1 MLLHYHVNA
10 LSVSCTRNR
19 WPSAPRNT
27 RHYSARPVASKYPR
41 SEPSRLQDLGYK
53 IYQHRLYQTKI
64 RSVDERRWLTPG
76 VALNNEQS
84 TIDMHWPG
92 TGAEE
97 FERASILKEDNS
109 NTTSELTILILSVSV
124 TFSVTFVW
132 LLLLPCYIFHWKSV
146 PETSTIIGLQECL
159 FYKVVQRQNQ
169 GMVAD
174 FILLFGADIC
184 CLTCRKNIKIG
195 QQLPKLQAALSW
207 MTDQVA

>member
-1 MLLHYHVNA
+1 MTFLYTNVELNLPPHLNCVAA
-10 LSVSCTRNR
+10 LPCKCTQLSESCTWNR
-19 WPSAPRNT
+19 WPSAARNT
-27 RHYSARPVASKYPR
+27 RFIPPDMCMESKYPR

-109 NTTSELTILILSVSV
+109 NTTSGLTILILSVSV

-159 FYKVVQRQNQ
+159 FYKVVQRQN
-169 GMVAD
+169 
-174 FILLFGADIC
+174 
-184 CLTCRKNIKIG
+184 
-195 QQLPKLQAALSW
+195 
-207 MTDQVA
+207 